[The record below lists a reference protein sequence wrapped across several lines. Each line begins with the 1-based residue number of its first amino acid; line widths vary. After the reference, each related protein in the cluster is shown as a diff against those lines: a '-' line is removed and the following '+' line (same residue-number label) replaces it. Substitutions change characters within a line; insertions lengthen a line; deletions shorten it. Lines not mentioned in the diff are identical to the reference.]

1 MCVNLLLSQQQ
12 YGCAHSVVS
21 VCGLAAGNPLVPR
34 IFQLIDTDGDG
45 RLTLEEFVAAVKKF
59 ATLVYDDDLY
69 EFAFT

>member
-1 MCVNLLLSQQQ
+1 M
-12 YGCAHSVVS
+12 
-21 VCGLAAGNPLVPR
+21 CGLAAGNPLVPR